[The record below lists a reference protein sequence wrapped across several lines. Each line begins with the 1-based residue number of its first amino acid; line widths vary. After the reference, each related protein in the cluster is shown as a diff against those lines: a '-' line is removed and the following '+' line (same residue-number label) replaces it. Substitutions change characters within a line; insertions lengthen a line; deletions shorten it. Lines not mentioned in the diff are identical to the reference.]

1 MAANVPLN
9 LTGGISYKPVSYTW
23 GDTSQAIGGGF
34 AFDLPL
40 ATVAAFTNT
49 GLDFASQNSAASR
62 GFLSGVMSN
71 AQSVVTQMAG
81 QSYSLQN
88 NALSAIQ
95 EQHQREMDLQRYMV
109 KKKFGMGSADFL
121 SGKAS
126 CFITTAVTQAKGLSD
141 NCAEL
146 QSLRKFRDEYLLT
159 TDEGKALVKTYYEV
173 APAIVEAINARADA
187 ASVWARLDNNFI
199 QSALQWIGAG
209 HFEVA
214 KGIYMALVH
223 EAANLAGLE
232 LAPATA
238 TVVCDCGAGKKALS
252 FHKKTCALKAE

>member
-34 AFDLPL
+34 SFDLPL

-49 GLDFASQNSAASR
+49 GLDFASQNSEASR
-62 GFLSGVMSN
+62 GWMAGVMNN

-88 NALSAIQ
+88 NALAAIQ
-95 EQHQREMDLQRYMV
+95 QQHEREIALQRYAI
-109 KKKFGMGSADFL
+109 KKNYGMGSADFL
-121 SGKAS
+121 RGKAS

-141 NCAEL
+141 TCAEL
-146 QSLRKFRDEYLLT
+146 QALRKFRDDYLLS
-159 TDEGKALVKTYYEV
+159 TDEGKALVKTYYET

-199 QSALQWIGAG
+199 QGALQRIGAG
-209 HFEVA
+209 YFEEA

-223 EAANLAGLE
+223 EAANIAGLE
-232 LAPATA
+232 LAPA
-238 TVVCDCGAGKKALS
+238 VVTCNCGAGKKAKS
-252 FHKKTCALKAE
+252 FHKKTCPIKAG